1 MGICWYIIKDTHVIV
16 EGGNSYAFG
25 FIGCGNMGG
34 AVARAVCRGVGPENV
49 ALANRTP
56 AKAEALAEAL
66 GCRAAT
72 NDVVAQD
79 CDVIFLGVKPQM
91 MADMLAGIAPILAKR
106 SGRFVLVTMAA
117 GLSMA
122 RVREMAGG
130 AYPII
135 RIMPNTPVSL
145 GAGMIQY
152 CADGVS
158 DDQMFAFLGAIAP
171 AGRLDA
177 IPENLIDA
185 ACCVSGCGPAWVY
198 QFIEALADGGV
209 AAGLPRAKAQ
219 EYAAQTLLGS
229 ARMVLESGSHP
240 GVLKDAVCSPGGS
253 TIQGVRVLEEHAF
266 RGAVTD
272 AVLAAYDKTKEMGKN

>member
-1 MGICWYIIKDTHVIV
+1 MIRTI
-16 EGGNSYAFG
+16 G
-25 FIGCGNMGG
+25 FLGCGNMGG
-34 AVARAVCRGVGPENV
+34 AIARAVCKATDPQNV
-49 ALANRTP
+49 YLANRTA
-56 AKAEALAEAL
+56 AKAEALAEEL
-66 GCRAAT
+66 GCKT
-72 NDVVAQD
+72 TVNDEVAGR
-79 CDVIFLGVKPQM
+79 CDLIFLAVKPQM
-91 MADMLAGIAPILAKR
+91 MEALLAPLKFTLNERPSRFILC
-106 SGRFVLVTMAA
+106 SMAA
-117 GLSMA
+117 GLSIP
-122 RVREMAGG
+122 RIQEMAGED
-130 AYPII
+130 YPVI

-158 DDQMFAFLGAIAP
+158 DDQMFAFLGAMAP

-253 TIQGVRVLEEHAF
+253 TIQGVRVLEEHGL
-266 RGAVTD
+266 RGAVMD
-272 AVLAAYDKTKEMGKN
+272 AVLAAYDKTKEMGKG